1 NLFNSFTYIG
11 DDEVSYGVPQGG
23 IRDDANSK
31 TVGYSL
37 RSQVDIQQ
45 NIYNNHLIQGVIGAE
60 VREVKTSR
68 KSDRTYGVDKDRNSF
83 SLVDFTSSYPLYPVL
98 GGKTYI
104 SNGIGFANLAN
115 RFVSFYSNINYTYND
130 RYFFSLS
137 GR

>member
-1 NLFNSFTYIG
+1 KQQAVLGLNIDYQIHKGVNFSANSQINQEIRETFSFYDENSYYVRNLFNSFTYIG

-60 VREVKTSR
+60 V
-68 KSDRTYGVDKDRNSF
+68 
-83 SLVDFTSSYPLYPVL
+83 
-98 GGKTYI
+98 
-104 SNGIGFANLAN
+104 
-115 RFVSFYSNINYTYND
+115 
-130 RYFFSLS
+130 
-137 GR
+137 